1 MDVDDGQKQRPKKK
15 RTARDIADKMKVIEA
30 VSKGEKP
37 SDVARQFGLNP
48 STVAGILAKQNKYR
62 EAWQK
67 GATDVKAIKVPKFA
81 KLDEALFEW
90 FKIQRAQNVPISG
103 VMLLEK
109 ARKFGEQMGIDNF
122 KGSNGFLEKFKE
134 RHAIQFRAV
143 SGESSAVDPNVA
155 ANWIENVL
163 PKLIDGYDE
172 RDVFNADET
181 A

>member
-1 MDVDDGQKQRPKKK
+1 
-15 RTARDIADKMKVIEA
+15 MKVIEA

-90 FKIQRAQNVPISG
+90 FKICMRYGMRYCPRLFEVPEACSRDMQYTSG
-103 VMLLEK
+103 RGRIRQ
-109 ARKFGEQMGIDNF
+109 A
-122 KGSNGFLEKFKE
+122 
-134 RHAIQFRAV
+134 
-143 SGESSAVDPNVA
+143 SAMQSVQDLDPT
-155 ANWIENVL
+155 
-163 PKLIDGYDE
+163 P
-172 RDVFNADET
+172 
-181 A
+181 